1 MMDLRSIVTS
11 VRGGDRAAVD
21 VVGEHLAIAEATNEQ
36 TNAFIELDAE
46 GAHARAMSVDAATD
60 PGALRGVPVALK
72 DLIDH
77 VGHVTTAG
85 SDFYRYQPIASATVV
100 DRLEAAGAVIIGR
113 TGLHEFAYG
122 FSSENAWFGPVRN
135 PWDLSLSPGG
145 SSGGSA
151 AAVSSG
157 AVPVAIGTDTGG
169 SVRVPAALCGIVGL
183 KVTHGRVPLTGV
195 FPLAESLDTVGPL
208 ARTVD
213 DAAALYDVIR
223 EPIPAIPWSVDV
235 ADQPS
240 QFTSLTGLRVG
251 VPMAWAGAVPTSN
264 GTTRAF
270 DEFRSALTDLGATV
284 DSIAAA
290 DLVPHPHLVTLSAAE
305 AGQVHRQW
313 FTDIDKRYGP
323 HVEETFSGGDG
334 GHSRPAHRGPPLASR
349 DRPGRS
355 RCVQFARRT
364 PHAHS
369 RARPQDH
376 RKGRHRSRRIGN
388 VLPPGV
394 EWIRGPRKRVLV
406 SGNRA
411 SPPPSG
417 YTPSVGPAHRP
428 LVAGEPVDRH
438 RASPRTRR
446 ARRHPPPLRH
456 LIDGEILHPINQGA
470 DTFCAGRKE
479 EP

>member
-60 PGALRGVPVALK
+60 PGALRGVPIALK

-223 EPIPAIPWSVDV
+223 GADPSDPWSVDV

-323 HVEETFSGGDG
+323 HVEERLAAAMEVTVDQHIAARRWQAGIVQAARGVFSSHDVLLTPTVGHGRKIIGEDDIDLDGSATFYRPVLSGFAALVNVF
-334 GHSRPAHRGPPLASR
+334 SCPAIALPLL
-349 DRPGRS
+349 RPG
-355 RCVQFARRT
+355 
-364 PHAHS
+364 
-369 RARPQDH
+369 
-376 RKGRHRSRRIGN
+376 I
-388 VLPPGV
+388 
-394 EWIRGPRKRVLV
+394 
-406 SGNRA
+406 
-411 SPPPSG
+411 PPPSVQFIAPWWQESLLIDIG
-417 YTPSVGPAHRP
+417 RALEREGLVGTHRP
-428 LVAGEPVDRH
+428 SG
-438 RASPRTRR
+438 
-446 ARRHPPPLRH
+446 
-456 LIDGEILHPINQGA
+456 I
-470 DTFCAGRKE
+470 
-479 EP
+479 